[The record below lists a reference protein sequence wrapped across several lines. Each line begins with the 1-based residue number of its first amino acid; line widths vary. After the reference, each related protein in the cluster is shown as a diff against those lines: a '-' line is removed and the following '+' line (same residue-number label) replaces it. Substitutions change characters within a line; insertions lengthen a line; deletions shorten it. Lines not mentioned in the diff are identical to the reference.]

1 MEKCGIFYTIAYIT
15 EGTVSQ
21 ENLKKTPLCAACEA
35 AGGKMVDFHGWLLP
49 VQFESIIAEHKAVR
63 EGAGMFD
70 VSHMGQVFVEGADA
84 WKFLQY
90 VNTNNIKNTPGTGT
104 YSHIT
109 DEQGHIIDDAIS
121 FCLTPEKFLVVVNA
135 ACIDTDMAWFNK
147 HAAAFNVKI
156 TDDSAHWGMIAL
168 QGPQALDHAAKLID
182 GVKDMARFTIKEIT
196 LFGARGYV
204 TRTGYTGE
212 DGVEIMAS
220 PEAIVK
226 VWDALL
232 ASGVKPCGLGARD
245 VLRLEA
251 GYLLNGTDADGRQ
264 TPYEAGCGWV
274 VKLAKEDFIGKAALE
289 AQKAAGL
296 KRRLTGFVLTGAGV
310 PRSGCK
316 VFKNGAEAGVLTSGT
331 YSPLFKGI
339 AVGYADTD
347 LQEGEEVEIEV
358 HGRRIPA
365 KKVKTP
371 FYKNRV

>member
-1 MEKCGIFYTIAYIT
+1 MSST
-15 EGTVSQ
+15 
-21 ENLKKTPLCAACEA
+21 NLKKTPLCAACEA
-35 AGGKMVDFHGWLLP
+35 AGGRMVDFHGWLLP
-49 VQFESIIAEHKAVR
+49 VQFDSIIAEHKAVR

-70 VSHMGQVFVEGADA
+70 VSHMGQVFVEGPGA
-84 WKFLQY
+84 WNFLQY
-90 VNTNNIKNTPGTGT
+90 VNTNQIKNTPAAGT

-135 ACIDTDMAWFNK
+135 ACLDTDVAWFKK
-147 HAAAFNVKI
+147 HAAGFDVKI
-156 TDDSAHWGMIAL
+156 TDDSARWGMIAL
-168 QGPQALDHAAKLID
+168 QGPQALAHASCLIGD
-182 GVKDMARFTIKEIT
+182 VQVIPRFTIQEIT
-196 LFGARGYV
+196 LFGAPGYV

-226 VWDALL
+226 VWDALFK
-232 ASGVKPCGLGARD
+232 AGVKPCGLGARD

-251 GYLLNGTDADGRQ
+251 GYLLNGVDADGRQ

-274 VKLAKEDFIGKAALE
+274 VKLMKDHFIGKDALQ

-296 KRRLTGFVLTGAGV
+296 TRRLTGFVLTGAGV
-310 PRSGCK
+310 PRGGCK
-316 VFKNGAEAGVLTSGT
+316 VFKDGAEVGLLTSGT

-339 AVGYADTD
+339 AVGYADVA
-347 LQEGEEVEIEV
+347 LQEGDAVEIEV
-358 HGRRIPA
+358 HGRKIPA
-365 KKVKTP
+365 KKIKTP